1 MVSITLTVAPD
12 FNANERVDVLDR
24 RLLKN
29 CCRTHLTILGVIRDS
44 ARFILSAF
52 IGTILG
58 LSRLISDVDREDTEH
73 ATNSPVLL

>member
-12 FNANERVDVLDR
+12 FNANERVEVLDR
-24 RLLKN
+24 RPWN
-29 CCRTHLTILGVIRDS
+29 NYCRAHSTVLGEIRDS
-44 ARFILSAF
+44 ARFLLSAF
-52 IGTILG
+52 VGTILG